1 MINTAYIDLNNF
13 FGERI
18 LDVVNRKKATS
29 MAVGVAV
36 AMLLPLPTAEVEDS
50 VYQYNSFNVH
60 LAVSYISEF
69 NENIV
74 IDIDLARD
82 TARSFWLMRYS
93 AVYPNLDVPFTP
105 KGACTFSEKLF
116 STPLFVSPV
125 VLEYLNKNSEVMVV
139 LVNRI
144 KILFK
149 NIKPAAEV
157 V

>member
-1 MINTAYIDLNNF
+1 MINTAYM
-13 FGERI
+13 
-18 LDVVNRKKATS
+18 DVTNRKKATS
-29 MAVGVAV
+29 LAVGIAV
-36 AMLLPLPTAEVEDS
+36 AMMLPLPTAEVEDGT
-50 VYQYNSFNVH
+50 YQYNSFAVH

-74 IDIDLARD
+74 IDIDLAREVSR
-82 TARSFWLMRYS
+82 AYWLTRYS
-93 AVYPNLDVPFTP
+93 AAYPDLSVPFTP
-105 KGACTFSEKLF
+105 RGACTFTEKLF

-125 VLEYLNKNSEVMVV
+125 VLEYLNKNSEVMMV

-149 NIKPAAEV
+149 NMKPATEV